1 MIKRLNQFHKKSFP
15 DYYAQELLSFVLS
28 HNEKQAIH
36 IHLIYVPHKNM
47 IILKYQSC

>member
-1 MIKRLNQFHKKSFP
+1 MIKRLNQFHKKTFL
-15 DYYAQELLSFVLS
+15 DYNAQERSFVLS